1 MKVTS
6 VVKITSK
13 KDKYNFSFNGF
24 FWGILPVKK
33 KRLILVKQRICQK
46 LIFIP
51 KSMECFR
58 RDKKKTTEVA
68 FFLLTYKK

>member
-1 MKVTS
+1 MMAAS
-6 VVKITSK
+6 NLSESHQCGENNIE

-46 LIFIP
+46 LILHT
-51 KSMECFR
+51 KECGM
-58 RDKKKTTEVA
+58 
-68 FFLLTYKK
+68 L